1 MNAFTSILHC
11 HPTGRPLRI
20 AISSKNILN
29 LLRPVGRDSTTARI
43 LDFGVVSFATKTCDL
58 ENCLSH
64 GEEKAPVA

>member
-1 MNAFTSILHC
+1 MIVSHTPMFTK
-11 HPTGRPLRI
+11 TGERQRREE
-20 AISSKNILN
+20 KRKGGF
-29 LLRPVGRDSTTARI
+29 LRPVGRDSTTARI